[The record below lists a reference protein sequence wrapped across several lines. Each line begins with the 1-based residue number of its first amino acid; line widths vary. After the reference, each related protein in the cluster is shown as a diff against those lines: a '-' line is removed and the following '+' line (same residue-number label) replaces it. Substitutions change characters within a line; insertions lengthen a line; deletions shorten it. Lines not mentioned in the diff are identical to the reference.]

1 MDTSRRNPGSSD
13 TVVED
18 LYWAPATGATLGVL
32 AILLVLFLLI
42 LCLPWQKCDRY
53 CSCCRCWL
61 LGSEENYNGQSDDA
75 FRAGRMPG
83 EFPMPMFDFIP
94 PCALPKLPNYEEC
107 LNTGPPSNDEAPPPP
122 TPLPFQSVS
131 ASDQNF
137 SRLVV
142 HSRPDLRDNNDDT
155 QTLPSPASTPPPTY
169 SSTWL
174 NRPSTTVSRTTEQ
187 QDQSR
192 SRENSIPIVARQLS
206 ANL

>member
-1 MDTSRRNPGSSD
+1 MLNSIIVS
-13 TVVED
+13 VFM
-18 LYWAPATGATLGVL
+18 ATGATLGVL

-53 CSCCRCWL
+53 CACCRCWL

-107 LNTGPPSNDEAPPPP
+107 LNTGPPANDEAPPPP
-122 TPLPFQSVS
+122 TPLPFQTVS

-142 HSRPDLRDNNDDT
+142 HSRPDLRHNSDDT

-174 NRPSTTVSRTTEQ
+174 NRPSITTTSRTTE

-192 SRENSIPIVARQLS
+192 SRENSAPIISRQSS